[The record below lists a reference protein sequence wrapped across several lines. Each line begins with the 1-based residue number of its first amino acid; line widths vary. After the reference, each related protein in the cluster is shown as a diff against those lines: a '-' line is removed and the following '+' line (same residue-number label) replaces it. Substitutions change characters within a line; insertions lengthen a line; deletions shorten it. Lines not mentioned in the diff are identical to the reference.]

1 MTDRDDLEEITEDPS
16 DQVEDVSTAGMIKI
30 GQQPQIVTPVTETV
44 LSVLGSIQ
52 DGSIILQPSYQRRA
66 FWDRK
71 KKSALIESVFL
82 GLPLPLIYLAD
93 AEFDIDGEQVP
104 VREVVD
110 GQQRLTSLK
119 EFYDGTLII
128 PDDSVVEELRGKR
141 FVDLKPI
148 LKASFKNFKLSTAT
162 IPISSR
168 ADKFELFKRLNQRS
182 TVLSDQELRNAVHH
196 SEYLNQIKEHAE
208 RLKDRLRVTEAE
220 WKRMKDVE
228 YLSRLLAYQ
237 RRGYMDFPNKR
248 LNQFL
253 NDEMVVGKTEDPQS
267 RERRCKLVEKAL
279 DRVFDVFGDLRF
291 RPYRIPD
298 HSFGEWARNLNRAL
312 MEAQVWAFLDH
323 SRYGFKDAGAFDRAL
338 RDRRLDI
345 IDAAQRLHVYNERFN
360 DAIQRGTTGK
370 PNVEFR
376 FSRYEAA
383 VRVALSDVPEGR
395 RQRFFTLQ
403 QKQNLWDRTAI
414 EDRKCPECD
423 QPLTFEE
430 SEVDH
435 IKPFSKGGETVEEN
449 GQLLH
454 RACNRAKGAR
464 WDPVEETQKDSV

>member
-1 MTDRDDLEEITEDPS
+1 M
-16 DQVEDVSTAGMIKI
+16 
-30 GQQPQIVTPVTETV
+30 TETI
-44 LSVLGSIQ
+44 LSVLSSVT
-52 DGSIILQPSYQRRA
+52 DGSIVLQPTYQRRA

-93 AEFDIDGEQVP
+93 AEVSIDGEQVP

-119 EFYDGTLII
+119 EFYDGALTI
-128 PDDSVVEELRGKR
+128 PEDSVVEELRGKR

-148 LKASFKNFKLSTAT
+148 LKATFKNFKLSTAT
-162 IPISSR
+162 IPINAR
-168 ADKFELFKRLNQRS
+168 ADKFELFKRLNQKS

-196 SEYLNQIKEHAE
+196 SDYLTQIKEHAE
-208 RLKDRLRVTEAE
+208 KLKEKLRVSEAE

-253 NDEMVVGKTEDPQS
+253 NDEMSVGKAEDAQA
-267 RERRCKLVEKAL
+267 RDRRCKLIDKAL
-279 DRVFDVFGDLRF
+279 DRVMDVFGDLRF

-298 HSFGEWARNLNRAL
+298 HSFGEWARTLNRAL

-323 SRYGFKDAGAFDRAL
+323 SRYGFKDAGAFDRAIK
-338 RDRRLDI
+338 DRRQEI
-345 IDAAQRLHVYNERFN
+345 IDAVQRLHAYNERFN

-383 VRVALSDVPEGR
+383 VRVALSGVPEGR

-403 QKQNLWDRTAI
+403 QKQNLWDRTPV
-414 EDRKCPECD
+414 EDRKCSECD
-423 QPLTFEE
+423 HPIRLEE

-435 IKPFSKGGETVEEN
+435 IKPFAEGGETVEDN

-464 WDPVEETQKDSV
+464 WDPIEDVQEADAQVVRS